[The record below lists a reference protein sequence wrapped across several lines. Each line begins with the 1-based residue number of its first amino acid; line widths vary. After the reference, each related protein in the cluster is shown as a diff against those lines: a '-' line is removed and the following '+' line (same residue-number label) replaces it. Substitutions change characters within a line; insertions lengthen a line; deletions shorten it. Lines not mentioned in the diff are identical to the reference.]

1 MTDQNDEMPANAS
14 KFLELSDEL
23 QQTDA
28 DRKRKGLAGKT
39 EASSSNRRCSCGDVF
54 EKGDDG
60 YACRSCGLMP
70 KGGLIDDGPA
80 HRHFAD
86 DPDSYNKDHHQIVYE
101 PITPNIDKLLGIHQ
115 RYLDHEDLTPNEQW
129 AQLRAKQVIS
139 LLYLC
144 CASLA

>member
-101 PITPNIDKLLGIHQ
+101 PITPNMTNCWASTRGTWITRTSQPTSSGHSSV
-115 RYLDHEDLTPNEQW
+115 PN
-129 AQLRAKQVIS
+129 KSSPCSIS
-139 LLYLC
+139 
-144 CASLA
+144 AAPSLA